1 MTNYRTY
8 KCLGRKKVS
17 ASVERCQNKGWK
29 ADKLES
35 IVWAELAQYLSKPEM
50 VISQLKMKFQSADQL
65 SVLEAKLDQSER
77 QLKAVNREQHQ
88 LLQWALK
95 DFPSDQVEAEN
106 KRLNK
111 AKETLHSQKADLE
124 TQIKASQNAI
134 IDKAQM
140 KDFIQLLQ
148 SSITKDDFEGKRQA
162 LEMLSITVWLDG
174 ENVEI
179 TGVLDTSI
187 VLTPS

>member
-1 MTNYRTY
+1 
-8 KCLGRKKVS
+8 V
-17 ASVERCQNKGWK
+17 VPVDRCQNKGWK
-29 ADKLES
+29 ADKLER
-35 IVWAELAQYLSKPEM
+35 IVWHELEQYLSQPEM
-50 VISQLKMKFQSADQL
+50 VIIQLKMKAQSADQL
-65 SVLEAKLDQSER
+65 SALQAKLDQSER

-95 DFPSDQVEAEN
+95 DFPADQVETEN

-111 AKETLHSQKADLE
+111 AKETLHSQKTDLE
-124 TQIKASQNAI
+124 IQIIKSQNAI

-140 KDFIQLLQ
+140 KEFIKLLQ
-148 SSITKDDFEGKRQA
+148 CRIVNDDFEGKRQA
-162 LEMLSITVWLDG
+162 LEMLGITVWLDG